1 MDWNLLVQGVGVTVL
16 IFYAID
22 TRKIR
27 LASQDQAE
35 GLHKPCLTLRGALR
49 DFDETVF
56 EQGGVVGG

>member
-1 MDWNLLVQGVGVTVL
+1 MDWNLVVQSVGVAVL

-35 GLHKPCLTLRGALR
+35 GLHKPRLTLRGQLR
-49 DFDETVF
+49 DRRRAHAHKKA
-56 EQGGVVGG
+56 